1 MDKDLL
7 DYTTSK
13 VDEMLA
19 APSASAETKSAAQ
32 AWKDAIANGSDADAA
47 TNTLLDAISE
57 HQTSIDDLIA
67 FAGSDA
73 GKQVFGEEG
82 AAKMLAHSEERKK
95 AGAMFCD
102 CAASSL
108 VTSSCTSSGARRQ
121 TSTYKADAGR
131 Q

>member
-57 HQTSIDDLIA
+57 HQTAIDDLIA

-102 CAASSL
+102 CAA
-108 VTSSCTSSGARRQ
+108 CTITAAILKELGELA
-121 TSTYKADAGR
+121 
-131 Q
+131 